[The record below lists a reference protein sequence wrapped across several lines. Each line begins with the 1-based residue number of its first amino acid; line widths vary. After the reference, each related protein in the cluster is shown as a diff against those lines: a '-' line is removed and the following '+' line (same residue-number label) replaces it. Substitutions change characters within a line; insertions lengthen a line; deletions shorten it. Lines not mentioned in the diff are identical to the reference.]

1 MSDRQA
7 TQMKRTY
14 LLVVLAGLCLWFG
27 SVARA
32 TDVTADVKVIANPS
46 VSASDISSD
55 DLKAVFLAVKT
66 TISGSQ
72 VEPVLAKSGRAH
84 DAFLKGYLGKSD
96 ATLTTYFRGLVFTGK
111 ASMPKVCDSDA
122 EIIAYVA
129 KTKGAVGYVAAA
141 VAAQGTKTLAI
152 K

>member
-1 MSDRQA
+1 
-7 TQMKRTY
+7 MKRTY
-14 LLVVLAGLCLWFG
+14 LFLFIAGLCLWF
-27 SVARA
+27 SAAPRA
-32 TDVTADVKVIANPS
+32 TDVTGEVKVIANPS
-46 VSASDISSD
+46 VGASQISPE

-66 TISGSQ
+66 TISGSE

-84 DAFLKGYLGKSD
+84 DVFLKTYLGKSD
-96 ATLTTYFRGLVFTGK
+96 ATLIAYFRGLVFTGK

-129 KTKGAVGYVAAA
+129 RTRGAVGYVGAG
-141 VAAQGTKTLAI
+141 VTAQGTKTLAI

>member
-1 MSDRQA
+1 
-7 TQMKRTY
+7 MKRTY
-14 LLVVLAGLCLWFG
+14 LLIVLAGLCLSLG
-27 SVARA
+27 AAPRA
-32 TDVTADVKVIANPS
+32 TDVSGDVKVIANPS
-46 VSASDISSD
+46 VDASEISTE

-66 TISGSQ
+66 TIASSR

-84 DAFLKGYLGKSD
+84 EVFLKGYLGKSD
-96 ATLTTYFRGLVFTGK
+96 ATLITYFRGLVFTGK

-122 EIIAYVA
+122 EIVAYVA
-129 KTKGAVGYVAAA
+129 KTRGAVGYIGAG

>member
-1 MSDRQA
+1 
-7 TQMKRTY
+7 MKRTY
-14 LLVVLAGLCLWFG
+14 LLIGLAGLCLWFG
-27 SVARA
+27 AVARA

-46 VSASDISSD
+46 VAASDISSD

-66 TISGSQ
+66 TIAGSQ

-96 ATLTTYFRGLVFTGK
+96 ATLITYFRGLVFTGK
-111 ASMPKVCDSDA
+111 AAMPKVCDSDV
-122 EIIAYVA
+122 EIAAYVA
-129 KTKGAVGYVAAA
+129 KTKGAVGYIAAN